1 MNRILIFDAYPSIRE
16 LLAEELAAEGN
27 TVVPI
32 ANPESIAG
40 FVDSFEPDLLIMD
53 PYIRGSM
60 KWEMFDAAKAQDPK
74 LPILVFTQ
82 GSPPDPHPDPHFG
95 LAEACLPK
103 SYILDNLKG
112 KIKEILKKT
121 SGKKGPEPMSA
132 RRTFFASAFSSGVPT
147 RP

>member
-1 MNRILIFDAYPSIRE
+1 MKRILIFDAYPSIRE

-40 FVDSFEPDLLIMD
+40 LVNTFEPDLLIMD

-60 KWEMFDAAKAQDPK
+60 KWEMFDAAKAQDPQ

-82 GSPPDPHPDPHFG
+82 WPSPEPHPDPHFG
-95 LAEACLPK
+95 QADACLAK
-103 SYILDNLKG
+103 SYSLDRLKG

-121 SGKKGPEPMSA
+121 PGKRGPEPMSV
-132 RRTFFASAFSSGVPT
+132 RRTFLSPVKIAKEV
-147 RP
+147 